1 VQVNDIV
8 RANLNIELIDI
19 NGRLVLETTINKG
32 QTIAYFD
39 TQAIYEGVYMV
50 RISNGTSIKAQKI
63 VIRKD

>member
-1 VQVNDIV
+1 MQVNDIV